1 MAESAFDRAFAA
13 AIARRGVT
21 LAWLNRRLVER
32 GRPVS
37 VTALSYWR
45 SGRSQPERKTSRDAV
60 DEIEQLLGVDRGDLS
75 SLIGPSR
82 RPGPQP
88 AEVTTAELFAS
99 KPGVLLALRALG
111 FDGLYDELTEELRHI
126 VVDLDENGLTTQLG
140 VRTMMR
146 ARYDGAHRSPVIVT
160 ADEGEDFPE
169 FVAIAGCSFGR
180 SRMDAQARV
189 YATELLLDRS
199 LSAGETHLVEHKTV
213 FREPMADTFNNH
225 FAPRRLKSLLIWVRF
240 HPDRLPR
247 TVERYLRDDAGERT
261 EPLDLGGGSSVHILE
276 RGFGP
281 GMLGVRWTW

>member
-1 MAESAFDRAFAA
+1 MAESAFDRAFAD

-21 LAWLNRRLVER
+21 LAWLNRRLVEC

-60 DEIEQLLGVDRGDLS
+60 DEIEQLLGVERGHLS

-126 VVDLDENGLTTQLG
+126 AVDVDENGHTTSLG
-140 VRTMMR
+140 VRAMMR
-146 ARYDGAHRSPVIVT
+146 ARHDGAQRSPVIVT
-160 ADEGEDFPE
+160 TEEGEDSPE

-180 SRMDAQARV
+180 NRMDARARL
-189 YATELLLDRS
+189 YATELLLDRK
-199 LSAGETHLVEHKTV
+199 LAAGETYLVEHQTV
-213 FREPMADTFNNH
+213 FRSPMADTFSNH
-225 FAPRRLKSLLIWVRF
+225 FAPRRLRSLLIWVRF
-240 HPDRLPR
+240 HPERLPR
-247 TVERYLRDDAGERT
+247 TVERYRRDDNGERV

-281 GMLGVRWTW
+281 GMLGIRWTW